1 MDNLIAV
8 IIALVLFFVSWF
20 LMGLAF
26 NTTIPALVFSFAVVL
41 MSLAVTAPIWILD
54 RLEKR

>member
-26 NTTIPALVFSFAVVL
+26 NTTIPALVFIFAVLL

>member
-1 MDNLIAV
+1 MDNVIAV
-8 IIALVLFFVSWF
+8 IVALVLFFLSWF

-26 NTTIPALVFSFAVVL
+26 NTTIPAIVFIGAILL

-54 RLEKR
+54 RLERR